1 MLGFGICGWTVGGG
15 WMVCRFEVVKWV
27 VGGWMAGGCTK
38 LNKPCLR
45 DCYAHSNILHQ
56 LLTILSLQILDNIY
70 IGLRHHQRGKH
81 VYMDLAKINK
91 HYSKKIRFLI
101 YNLKY
106 TCFTGRE
113 LE

>member
-1 MLGFGICGWTVGGG
+1 MGGG
-15 WMVCRFEVVKWV
+15 WVDGRRVSDR
-27 VGGWMAGGCTK
+27 CTK

-45 DCYAHSNILHQ
+45 DCYVHSNILHQ

-70 IGLRHHQRGKH
+70 IRLRHHQRGKH